1 MYTYTS
7 HACCVDVT
15 SAATIYAVSSCLI
28 VRPYRSQ
35 TSSTSRRTHYFF
47 AVPPPGVKDG
57 AAAFKPF
64 AGVAGEALSLLVL
77 LLSVDGFNAFPQAV
91 PFLGYAV
98 GAPQS
103 LPWPIPVTFR
113 QFSGFPDIAVV
124 VWALVYFCYWI
135 SRLLGIEFIW
145 CVIVGRRTCSR
156 DSCCWRVSSSGGYDR
171 RRENGHCE

>member
-1 MYTYTS
+1 M
-7 HACCVDVT
+7 
-15 SAATIYAVSSCLI
+15 
-28 VRPYRSQ
+28 
-35 TSSTSRRTHYFF
+35 
-47 AVPPPGVKDG
+47 PPPGVKDG

-77 LLSVDGFNAFPQAV
+77 LLSADGFNAFPQAI

-113 QFSGFPDIAVV
+113 QSSGGLLFPDIAVV
-124 VWALVYFCYWI
+124 VWVLIYFYYWLG
-135 SRLLGIEFIW
+135 RLLGIEFIW
-145 CVIVGRRTCSR
+145 CAIVGIRTCVR
-156 DSCCWRVSSSGGYDR
+156 DSYCWGVSSSGGYDQ